1 VCQPRSSSGWLRS
14 ISSSM
19 FWCMHPCEH
28 DNGGQPHHA
37 CYCKRPAPF
46 CSGTGLRRPL
56 ASFLDHVVSAG
67 ARVVHAQNAVFRR
80 MQITKQCAESVSTDP
95 SHSNRQ
101 VTAASGA
108 SHSQTAPGSM
118 ARQRWLARRDPRTA
132 WPASPGRPSS
142 RRPAS
147 PGRPPSVHRR
157 RGAQSRPSHSA
168 LQCSGR
174 GLAKPYSTLSHG
186 TAMSGGSS
194 RDHKGSAL
202 TR

>member
-1 VCQPRSSSGWLRS
+1 
-14 ISSSM
+14 
-19 FWCMHPCEH
+19 MHPCEH

-101 VTAASGA
+101 QPLQAPVTAEPHLGVWRAKGGLRGGTHGLRGLRRQAARQAFALRRRAGCQPCTAAAAPKAGRAVRPCNVQGA
-108 SHSQTAPGSM
+108 GSVNPM
-118 ARQRWLARRDPRTA
+118 ARY
-132 WPASPGRPSS
+132 
-142 RRPAS
+142 
-147 PGRPPSVHRR
+147 HM
-157 RGAQSRPSHSA
+157 A
-168 LQCSGR
+168 LQCPEG
-174 GLAKPYSTLSHG
+174 
-186 TAMSGGSS
+186 
-194 RDHKGSAL
+194 AL
-202 TR
+202 EITRAQL